1 MLKMQ
6 NVQNEYN
13 SVSRNS
19 NNLGQKKNSCKID
32 HQKLNTEEK
41 TPIVAKGEKQQMG
54 LGFIKRIKTRT

>member
-1 MLKMQ
+1 MWSLLSIWQIFIKCKLCQMLKMQ

-32 HQKLNTEEK
+32 H
-41 TPIVAKGEKQQMG
+41 
-54 LGFIKRIKTRT
+54 